1 MAYGQTFSG
10 KTYTMY
16 GEDNSLGLLY
26 LAARDIFDYIDVN
39 HSSREFI
46 LRASFVELYKE
57 EVKDLL
63 DPSNTNPRIR
73 ESNERGVY
81 VEVYEE
87 VIHNYN
93 DMVVVCT
100 LISLLLNL
108 LPSSC
113 YRKGKEIATLALP
126 I

>member
-16 GEDNSLGLLY
+16 GEDNSPGLLY
-26 LAARDIFDYIDVN
+26 LAARDIFDHIN
-39 HSSREFI
+39 ENNSSHKFI
-46 LRASFVELYKE
+46 LRASFMELYKE

-63 DPSNTNPRIR
+63 DPSNINPRIR

-87 VIHNYN
+87 VIQSYN
-93 DMVVVCT
+93 DMVMVCAMISRLIAYHLVVIERGTKSPCR
-100 LISLLLNL
+100 N
-108 LPSSC
+108 
-113 YRKGKEIATLALP
+113 YEYE
-126 I
+126 